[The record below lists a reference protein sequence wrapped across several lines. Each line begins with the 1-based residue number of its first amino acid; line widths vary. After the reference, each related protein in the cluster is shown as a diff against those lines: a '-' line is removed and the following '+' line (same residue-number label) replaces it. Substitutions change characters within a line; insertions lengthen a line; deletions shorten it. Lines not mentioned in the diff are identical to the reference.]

1 MGKSRVREEVKM
13 TILNQATSPKST
25 HALSRFV
32 PMLGWLRTYP
42 RDHLASD
49 LLAGVIVAVMLV
61 PQSMAYALLAGLPP
75 QVGLYASIAPLLIYG
90 VFGSS
95 RTLAVGPVAIV
106 SLLTATGL
114 SAVAGEDVALY
125 ITAALT
131 LALMVGLIQ
140 LAMGLAR
147 LGFLVNFLS
156 HPVLS
161 GFTTAAALVIGSS
174 QLKHILG
181 ISVPNSEQLAELLGN
196 IAAQLGNTNP
206 ITLTISILALA
217 TLWFFRSYLGI
228 VLAKTGISPQMSTFL
243 TRTGALVVVVVGTLL
258 VWGLGLDRTATIKIV
273 GAIPAGLPTFT
284 LPPTSWTLIQALFPI
299 ALTISLVGFMESISV
314 ATSLASKR
322 RQKVDPDQELVALGL
337 ANLGASVTGG
347 YPVTGGLSRS
357 VVNFSAGAMSGLAS
371 IFTAIFVA
379 LTALFLTPLFFYLPQ
394 AILAAIVIIAVT
406 NLLDF
411 KGLRHIWQYSKADA
425 TAWMATFVVV
435 LATNVETGILA
446 GVGVSL
452 ALFLWRTS
460 KPHVAVVGRVG
471 DTEIYRNVLRY
482 QVQTCPH
489 VLAVR
494 VDESLYFAN
503 TKFLENTV
511 LRLVAEQ
518 PAVKHFVL
526 IGTAINS
533 IDSSALE
540 TLLGLIRELKDA
552 GVTLHLAAMKG
563 PVLDRLNRVGF
574 LAELGEGQLFLSTH
588 DAMVALDCTTP

>member
-1 MGKSRVREEVKM
+1 M
-13 TILNQATSPKST
+13 TFLNQSQTAKST
-25 HALSRFV
+25 FSLSRLV
-32 PMLGWLRTYP
+32 PMAGWLRTYP
-42 RDHLASD
+42 REHLISD
-49 LLAGVIVAVMLV
+49 LLAGIIVAVMLV

-75 QVGLYASIAPLLIYG
+75 QVGLYASILPLVIYG
-90 VFGSS
+90 IFGSS

-114 SAVAGEDVALY
+114 STVAVQDSNLY

-131 LALMVGLIQ
+131 LALMVGVFQ
-140 LAMGLAR
+140 LAMGVAR

-181 ISVPNSEQLAELLGN
+181 ISVPNSEQLFELLQN
-196 IAAQLGNTNP
+196 IALQLGNTNP
-206 ITLTISILALA
+206 ITLTISLLSLAI
-217 TLWFFRSYLGI
+217 LWFFRTG
-228 VLAKTGISPQMSTFL
+228 LASFLQKVGISLQTATFL
-243 TRTGALVVVVVGTLL
+243 TRTGALVVVLVGTVV
-258 VWGLGLDRTATIKIV
+258 VWTLGLNNTATVKIV
-273 GAIPAGLPTFT
+273 GAIPSGLPSLTFAP
-284 LPPTSWTLIQALFPI
+284 LSWELIQALFPI

-337 ANLGASVTGG
+337 ANLGASLTGG

-371 IFTAIFVA
+371 IFTAIFIA

-394 AILAAIVIIAVT
+394 AVLAAIVIIAVT
-406 NLLDF
+406 NLFDF
-411 KGLRHIWQYSKADA
+411 KTLRHTWQYSKADA
-425 TAWMATFVVV
+425 MAWIATFVVV
-435 LATNVETGILA
+435 LLTNVETGILA

-452 ALFLWRTS
+452 TLFLWRTS

-471 DTEIYRNVLRY
+471 ESEIYRNVLRY

-489 VLAVR
+489 ILAMR

-503 TKFLENTV
+503 TKFLETTV

-518 PAVKHFVL
+518 PDVKHIVF

-540 TLLGLIRELKDA
+540 TLIALIRELKDA
-552 GVTLHLAAMKG
+552 GVTFHLAAMKG
-563 PVLDRLNRVGF
+563 PVMDRLNRVGF
-574 LAELGEGQLFLSTH
+574 LAHLGSGQIFMSTH
-588 DAMVALDCTTP
+588 DAMVALQCTTR

>member
-1 MGKSRVREEVKM
+1 LGKSRVREEVKM

-258 VWGLGLDRTATIKIV
+258 VWGLGLDRIATIKIV